1 MPEHFKIVS
10 IKESF
15 RLNDAGDST
24 QTKQILFRVG
34 DDGPFSV
41 EIPTAEFD
49 PDKVRALL
57 EAEADKIVALR
68 APR

>member
-1 MPEHFKIVS
+1 MADPFEIVS

-15 RLNDAGDST
+15 RLSDAGDSV

-34 DDGPFSV
+34 VDGPFSV

-49 PDKVRALL
+49 PDKVRAVL
-57 EAEADKIVALR
+57 EAESNKILALR
-68 APR
+68 TPR

>member
-1 MPEHFKIVS
+1 MADAFEVVS

-15 RLNDAGDST
+15 RLSDAGDSE

-34 DDGPFSV
+34 TDGPFSI
-41 EIPTAEFD
+41 EIPTKEFD
-49 PDKVRALL
+49 PEKVRAVL
-57 EAEADKIVALR
+57 EAESAKIVALR